1 MDKKDIIS
9 TMPDDIISNILS
21 RLTIK
26 VVRTSILSTRWRYQ
40 WTNFSGVLNFD
51 RSLKT
56 FGLGRKHRVGIV
68 RKCTEFVSKWQVF
81 MGGLEYVL
89 NSLKSPSMQEL
100 RICIDMGNPGKI
112 VEWVKFAAE
121 KEVSVLE
128 LDFSNHFNET
138 FFEISETI
146 RNVLLLP
153 SINYF
158 QMKSLCV
165 LRLASVDV
173 SGEVVQYFLASC
185 PSLETLFVRELK
197 LLVSLTIS
205 GQALRLKHLELVKC
219 KILYLHISI
228 ESFITFRCYG
238 NDGTIHFENV
248 PNLVEASF
256 GGEYCSFLQKHMGT
270 TNLFMLISQL
280 NVLKLEL
287 SVSDQVRI
295 LEGLPEFNNVK
306 HLELQIPHECGGEL
320 SRPVSLLS
328 AFPSIFVLKVKFIR
342 SNLKLAE
349 LEWTA
354 NLKCEYPNLKE
365 LEVSGYRGDL
375 SQNELLIN
383 IFEKA
388 PNLNKIVVDPL
399 FSYHVDKSPDVK
411 AMIRKW
417 HHETTIWIVDGLKAH
432 VPSSV
437 DLLVL

>member
-1 MDKKDIIS
+1 MEQGNNVTKRRSQTMDKKDIIN

-26 VVRTSILSTRWRYQ
+26 EVVRTSILSTRWRYQ
-40 WTNFSGVLNFD
+40 WTIFSGVLNFD

-56 FGLGRKHRVGIV
+56 FGLGRKHRVGLM
-68 RKCTEFVSKWQVF
+68 RKCTEFVSEWQVF

-158 QMKSLCV
+158 QMKSLRV

-173 SGEVVQYFLASC
+173 SGEVVQYFLESC
-185 PSLETLFVRELK
+185 PSLETLCVRESK
-197 LLVSLTIS
+197 LLVSLNIS

-219 KILYLHISI
+219 EILYLHISI
-228 ESFITFRCYG
+228 ESLITFRCYG

-256 GGEYCSFLQKHMGT
+256 GGEYFNIFLIVIHTQG
-270 TNLFMLISQL
+270 
-280 NVLKLEL
+280 
-287 SVSDQVRI
+287 I

-320 SRPVSLLS
+320 SRPISLLS

-349 LEWTA
+349 LEWKA

-399 FSYHVDKSPDVK
+399 SSYHVDKSPDVK

-417 HHETTIWIVDGLKAH
+417 RHETTIWVVDGLKEY

>member
-26 VVRTSILSTRWRYQ
+26 EVVRTSILSTRWRYQ

-56 FGLGRKHRVGIV
+56 FGLGRKHRVGLV
-68 RKCTEFVSKWQVF
+68 RKCTEFVSEWQVF

-146 RNVLLLP
+146 RNELLLP

-158 QMKSLCV
+158 QIKSLRV

-228 ESFITFRCYG
+228 ESLITFSCYG

-287 SVSDQVRI
+287 SVSDQ
-295 LEGLPEFNNVK
+295 
-306 HLELQIPHECGGEL
+306 
-320 SRPVSLLS
+320 
-328 AFPSIFVLKVKFIR
+328 FIR

-349 LEWTA
+349 LEWKD
-354 NLKCEYPNLKE
+354 NLKCDYPNLKE

-399 FSYHVDKSPDVK
+399 SSYHVDKSPDVK

-417 HHETTIWIVDGLKAH
+417 HHETTIWVVDGLEAH